1 MLGYQEKKQVNKM
14 FNYLLKITSCAV
26 LIAGLQ
32 ACTIVAQ
39 PVPGDPAYA
48 PVISSATATPV
59 TNKGGIYQPG
69 YSRGLFEDSR
79 ASRVGDIISIVLSE
93 QTVSTKSADT
103 EVKKDNSIEFDEG
116 IILGQ
121 GVGFGIGDY
130 SLGTSLSQG
139 RDFSGESSSD
149 QSNSLNGSIAVTVA
163 DILPN
168 GLMLVKGEKWMT
180 LNRGE
185 EFIRVSG
192 LVRPEDVQPDNTV
205 LSTRLADARITYSG
219 KGDLADSN
227 QQGWVSRF
235 FNSEYWFF

>member
-1 MLGYQEKKQVNKM
+1 MSH
-14 FNYLLKITSCAV
+14 YLLKIISCVALV
-26 LIAGLQ
+26 LGLQ
-32 ACTIVAQ
+32 ACMIAPQ
-39 PVPGDPAYA
+39 PVAGDPHYA
-48 PVISSATATPV
+48 PVISATTLPPI

-103 EVKKDNSIEFDEG
+103 EVKKDNTIGFDEG
-116 IILGQ
+116 IVLGQ
-121 GVGFGIGDY
+121 GIGFGLGDY
-130 SLGTSLSQG
+130 SLETSLSQA
-139 RDFSGESSSD
+139 RDFSGESTSD
-149 QSNSLNGSIAVTVA
+149 QSNSLSGSIAVTVA

-168 GLMLVKGEKWMT
+168 GLMVVRGEKWMT

-219 KGDLADSN
+219 KGELADAN
-227 QQGWVSRF
+227 QQGWISRF
-235 FNSEYWFF
+235 FNSEYWLF